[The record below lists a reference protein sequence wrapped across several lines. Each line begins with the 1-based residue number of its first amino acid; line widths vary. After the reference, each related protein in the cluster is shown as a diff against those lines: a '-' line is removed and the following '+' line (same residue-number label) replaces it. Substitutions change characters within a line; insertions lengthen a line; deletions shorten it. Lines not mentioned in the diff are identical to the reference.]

1 MSAEIDTEHIRT
13 VTTFVEEGIDWQ
25 RQVWDLCD
33 EVDRLR
39 AVLAALLAPPPDRVP
54 EGPRC
59 EGEVMDHEGL
69 MWQLILHSRPHEHP
83 RLYRIV
89 PARLVPVSQD
99 TEGEQP

>member
-54 EGPRC
+54 EGETVIDGKRWRL
-59 EGEVMDHEGL
+59 EGEWVDHGMSVEF
-69 MWQLILHSRPHEHP
+69 
-83 RLYRIV
+83 LYR
-89 PARLVPVSQD
+89 LVDP
-99 TEGEQP
+99 